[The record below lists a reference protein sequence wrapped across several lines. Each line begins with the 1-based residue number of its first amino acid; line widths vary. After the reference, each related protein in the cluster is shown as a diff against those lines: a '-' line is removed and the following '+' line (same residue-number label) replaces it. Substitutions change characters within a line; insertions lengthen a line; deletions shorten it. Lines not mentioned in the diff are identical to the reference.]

1 MRHATGRLQALD
13 LRALGWFAAA
23 GLASV
28 AAGLLVANQPEAA
41 FDAVVLAVCAVLAAK
56 YPFGALALVV
66 VVRATFASS
75 VLFDLVVLG
84 AGALALLAVSR
95 DLPGK
100 RVTVPLGAFLLLAL
114 PSLPLLPSFD
124 EAPKP
129 EWLQLPVLGFQYL
142 RNPSSELLEWL
153 RVASLLVA
161 FGWAAWCIRTPQR
174 LRLLV
179 ALVLASAAYPI
190 AVGLHGLATG
200 QTRERVG
207 GFDSILGTFSHQNY
221 FASYLTIVIVIGFVA
236 WAESRSLA
244 TRVAISLLLGGAFV
258 CLFFTYTRTAW
269 IGVAVALLV
278 VSALRYRRI
287 VALGAAGLVVA
298 ALAVP
303 AATQKAEQRFADL
316 SRDSPTY
323 TENSW
328 AWRKE
333 QWRHM
338 VPYGLDRPVQ
348 GTGFGSYFRGTV
360 AVFGLTNR
368 DFSTRPQVPNGPLG
382 FAAHNDYVKALVESG
397 IPGLVLWVLVV
408 AGLVSVA
415 ARARG
420 TPGAEPYATAML
432 GVTLALA
439 GMSFTDNI
447 EASAASVIY
456 AFVLCGAL
464 AGLTAAQRSGAQG
477 ETTSRRSHGKP
488 LSSSPGERLSKSF
501 G

>member
-1 MRHATGRLQALD
+1 MRYATGRLQALD
-13 LRALGWFAAA
+13 LGTLGWFAAA

-41 FDAVVLAVCAVLAAK
+41 LDAVVLAVCAVLAAR
-56 YPFGALALVV
+56 YPVGALALVV
-66 VVRATFASS
+66 VVRATFARS

-100 RVTVPLGAFLLLAL
+100 RVTIPLGAFLLLAL

-129 EWLQLPVLGFQYL
+129 DWLQLPVLGFQYL
-142 RNPSSELLEWL
+142 RNPSSELLEWI
-153 RVASLLVA
+153 RVATLLVA
-161 FGWAAWCIRTPQR
+161 FGWAAWCVRTPDR

-179 ALVLASAAYPI
+179 ALVIASAAYPI
-190 AVGLHGLATG
+190 VTGLYRLATG

-207 GFDSILGTFSHQNY
+207 GFESILGTFSHQNY
-221 FASYLTIVIVIGFVA
+221 FASYLTIVIVIAFVA

-244 TRVAISLLLGGAFV
+244 ARTAISLVLGGAFV

-269 IGVAVALLV
+269 IGVTVALLV
-278 VSALRYRRI
+278 VAALRYRRI
-287 VALGAAGLVVA
+287 VALGAAVLVVV
-298 ALAVP
+298 ALAAP
-303 AATQKAEQRFADL
+303 AATQKVEQRFADL
-316 SRDSPTY
+316 SSDSPTY
-323 TENSW
+323 SENSW
-328 AWRKE
+328 DWRKE
-333 QWRHM
+333 QWRQM
-338 VPYGLDRPVQ
+338 VPYGLERPVL
-348 GTGFGSYFRGTV
+348 GRGFGSYFRGTV
-360 AVFGLTNR
+360 AVFGLSNR
-368 DFSTRPQVPNGPLG
+368 DFSTRPQVPDGPLG

-397 IPGLVLWVLVV
+397 LPGLVLWVLVLF
-408 AGLVSVA
+408 GLVSVA

-432 GVTLALA
+432 GVTLALV
-439 GMSFTDNI
+439 GMSFADNI
-447 EASAASVIY
+447 EASPASMIY
-456 AFVLCGAL
+456 AFVMCGAL
-464 AGLTAAQRSGAQG
+464 AGLTAARGAEVHG

-488 LSSSPGERLSKSF
+488 LSNSPGERFPKSC